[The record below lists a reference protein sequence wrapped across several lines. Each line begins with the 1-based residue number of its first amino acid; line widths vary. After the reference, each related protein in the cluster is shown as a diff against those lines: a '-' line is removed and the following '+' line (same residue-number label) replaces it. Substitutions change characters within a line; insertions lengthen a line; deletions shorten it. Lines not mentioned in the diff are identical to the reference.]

1 MNRIYVSADKSNFY
15 FSYDNVKEIVLD
27 LKIYNNV
34 VENMDK
40 DEYKFFERIISNY
53 EIKTQREL
61 EKNFLYLFNFILIN
75 NLANYLLDK
84 ARDIEAD
91 EIVFDEKIKRSKKQ
105 IIKLSSKLDVEDALG
120 DLIICLINSDEYL
133 DGKVKIDYGKIE
145 NKVSE
150 KKKVLIEDI
159 FRYRASKVDDFRN
172 KLLEDLVAFKF
183 VNQKSLEEENLY
195 KLPIYIDQEGLSN
208 KGIENYIDFL
218 PNWTSLAYLKM
229 LEKIY
234 NYFVDYYHLDY
245 DKGLN
250 NNELLL
256 ALIEIL
262 DYEVKDYPQGL
273 EKSIEVGRSTAGK
286 CFFIDS
292 FVTPLALSQELAL
305 VLQSKDAFGVVPK
318 VFKNN

>member
-1 MNRIYVSADKSNFY
+1 MNRIYVSADKSNIY
-15 FSYDNVKEIVLD
+15 FSYDKVKEVALD
-27 LKIYNNV
+27 LKIYHNV

-53 EIKTQREL
+53 EINTQKEL

-145 NKVSE
+145 NEVSE

-159 FRYRASKVDDFRN
+159 FRYRASKVDNFRN

-183 VNQKSLEEENLY
+183 VSQKSLDEENLY
-195 KLPIYIDQEGLSN
+195 KLPIYIDQEGLLN

-234 NYFVDYYHLDY
+234 NYFVDYYKLDY

-262 DYEVKDYPQGL
+262 DYEVKDYPMGL

-292 FVTPLALSQELAL
+292 FVTPIALSQELAL

>member
-1 MNRIYVSADKSNFY
+1 MNRIYVSADKSNIYFY
-15 FSYDNVKEIVLD
+15 YDKVKEIVLD

-40 DEYKFFERIISNY
+40 DEYKFFERIIRNY
-53 EIKTQREL
+53 EINTQREL

-133 DGKVKIDYGKIE
+133 DGKVKIDYEKIE
-145 NKVSE
+145 SEVNE

-183 VNQKSLEEENLY
+183 VNQKSLDEENLY
-195 KLPIYIDQEGLSN
+195 KLPIYIDQEGLSK

-234 NYFVDYYHLDY
+234 NYFVDYYKLDY

>member
-1 MNRIYVSADKSNFY
+1 MNRIYVSADKSNIY
-15 FSYDNVKEIVLD
+15 FSHDNVKEIVLD

-40 DEYKFFERIISNY
+40 DDYKFFERIISNY

-150 KKKVLIEDI
+150 KKKLLIEDI

-229 LEKIY
+229 LEKIH
-234 NYFVDYYHLDY
+234 NYFVDYYKLDY

>member
-1 MNRIYVSADKSNFY
+1 MNRIYVSADKSNIY

-40 DEYKFFERIISNY
+40 DDYKFFERIISNY
-53 EIKTQREL
+53 EINTQREL
-61 EKNFLYLFNFILIN
+61 EKNFLYLFNFILLN

-91 EIVFDEKIKRSKKQ
+91 EIVIDEKIKRSKKQ

-183 VNQKSLEEENLY
+183 VNQKSLDEENLY

-234 NYFVDYYHLDY
+234 NYFVDYYKLDY

>member
-1 MNRIYVSADKSNFY
+1 MNRIYVSADKSNIY
-15 FSYDNVKEIVLD
+15 FSYDKVKEIVLD

-53 EIKTQREL
+53 EINTQREL

-91 EIVFDEKIKRSKKQ
+91 EIVIDEKIKRSKKQ

-195 KLPIYIDQEGLSN
+195 KLPIYIDQEGLSK

-234 NYFVDYYHLDY
+234 NYFVDYYKLDY

>member
-1 MNRIYVSADKSNFY
+1 MNRIYVSADKSNIYFY
-15 FSYDNVKEIVLD
+15 YDKVKEIVLD

-40 DEYKFFERIISNY
+40 DEYKFFERIIRNY
-53 EIKTQREL
+53 EINTQREL

-105 IIKLSSKLDVEDALG
+105 IIKLSSKLDVEDALE

-145 NKVSE
+145 SEVSE

-195 KLPIYIDQEGLSN
+195 KLPIYIDQEGLSR

-234 NYFVDYYHLDY
+234 NYFVDYYKLDY

>member
-1 MNRIYVSADKSNFY
+1 MNRIYVSADKSNIYFY
-15 FSYDNVKEIVLD
+15 YDKVKEIVLD
-27 LKIYNNV
+27 FKIYNNV

-40 DEYKFFERIISNY
+40 DEYKFFERIIRNY
-53 EIKTQREL
+53 EINTQREL

-145 NKVSE
+145 SEVSE

-195 KLPIYIDQEGLSN
+195 KLPIYIDQEGLSR

-234 NYFVDYYHLDY
+234 NYFVDYYKLDY

>member
-1 MNRIYVSADKSNFY
+1 MNIIYVRADKSNIY
-15 FSYDNVKEIVLD
+15 FSYDKVKEIVLN

-53 EIKTQREL
+53 EINTQREL

-91 EIVFDEKIKRSKKQ
+91 EIVFDEI
-105 IIKLSSKLDVEDALG
+105 
-120 DLIICLINSDEYL
+120 INSDEYL

-145 NKVSE
+145 SEVSE

-195 KLPIYIDQEGLSN
+195 KLPIYIDQEGLSK

-234 NYFVDYYHLDY
+234 NYFVDYYKLDY

>member
-1 MNRIYVSADKSNFY
+1 MNRIYVSADKSNIYFY
-15 FSYDNVKEIVLD
+15 YDKVKEIVLD

-40 DEYKFFERIISNY
+40 DEYKFFERIIRNY
-53 EIKTQREL
+53 EINTQREL

-145 NKVSE
+145 SEVSE
-150 KKKVLIEDI
+150 KKEVVIEDI

-195 KLPIYIDQEGLSN
+195 KLPIYIDQEGLSK

-234 NYFVDYYHLDY
+234 NYFVDYYKLDY

>member
-1 MNRIYVSADKSNFY
+1 MNRIYVSADKSNIY

-40 DEYKFFERIISNY
+40 DEYKFFERIIRNY
-53 EIKTQREL
+53 EINTQREL

-145 NKVSE
+145 SEVSE

-195 KLPIYIDQEGLSN
+195 KLPIYIDQEGLSK

-234 NYFVDYYHLDY
+234 NYFVDYYKLDY

>member
-1 MNRIYVSADKSNFY
+1 MNRIYVSADKSNIY
-15 FSYDNVKEIVLD
+15 FSYDKVKEIGLD

-40 DEYKFFERIISNY
+40 DEYKFFERIISSY
-53 EIKTQREL
+53 EINTQREL

-234 NYFVDYYHLDY
+234 NYFVDYYKLDY

>member
-1 MNRIYVSADKSNFY
+1 MNRIYVSADKSNIYFY
-15 FSYDNVKEIVLD
+15 YDKVKEIVLD

-40 DEYKFFERIISNY
+40 DEYKFFERIIRNY
-53 EIKTQREL
+53 EINTQREL

-145 NKVSE
+145 SEVNE

-183 VNQKSLEEENLY
+183 VNQKSLDEENLY
-195 KLPIYIDQEGLSN
+195 KLPIYIDQEELSK

-234 NYFVDYYHLDY
+234 NYFVDYYKLDY

>member
-1 MNRIYVSADKSNFY
+1 MNRIYVSADKSNIY
-15 FSYDNVKEIVLD
+15 FSHDKVKEIVLD

-40 DEYKFFERIISNY
+40 DDYKFFERIISNY

-84 ARDIEAD
+84 ARDIETD

-145 NKVSE
+145 SEVSE

-195 KLPIYIDQEGLSN
+195 KLPIYIDQEGLSK

-234 NYFVDYYHLDY
+234 NYFVDYYKLDY

>member
-1 MNRIYVSADKSNFY
+1 MNRIYVSADKSNIYFY
-15 FSYDNVKEIVLD
+15 YDKVKEIVLD

-40 DEYKFFERIISNY
+40 DEYKFFERIIRNY
-53 EIKTQREL
+53 EINTQREL

-120 DLIICLINSDEYL
+120 DLIICLINSNEYL

-145 NKVSE
+145 SEVSE

-183 VNQKSLEEENLY
+183 VNQKSLDEENLY
-195 KLPIYIDQEGLSN
+195 KLPIYIDQEGLSK

-234 NYFVDYYHLDY
+234 NYFVDYYKLDY

>member
-1 MNRIYVSADKSNFY
+1 MNRIYVSVDKSNIY
-15 FSYDNVKEIVLD
+15 FSYDKVKEIVLD

-34 VENMDK
+34 VDNMDK

-53 EIKTQREL
+53 EINTQREL

-145 NKVSE
+145 SEVSE

-195 KLPIYIDQEGLSN
+195 KLPIYIDQEGLSK

-234 NYFVDYYHLDY
+234 NYFVDYYKLDY

>member
-1 MNRIYVSADKSNFY
+1 MNRIYVSADKSNIY

-40 DEYKFFERIISNY
+40 DDYKFFERIISNY
-53 EIKTQREL
+53 EINTQREL

-91 EIVFDEKIKRSKKQ
+91 EIVIDEKIKRSKKQ

-195 KLPIYIDQEGLSN
+195 KLPIYIDQEGLSK

-234 NYFVDYYHLDY
+234 NYFVDYYKLDY

>member
-1 MNRIYVSADKSNFY
+1 MNRIYVSADKSNIY

-53 EIKTQREL
+53 EINTQREL

-145 NKVSE
+145 SEVSE

-208 KGIENYIDFL
+208 NGIENYIDFL

-234 NYFVDYYHLDY
+234 NYFVDYYKLDY

>member
-1 MNRIYVSADKSNFY
+1 MNRIYVSADKSNIY

-40 DEYKFFERIISNY
+40 DDYKFFERIISNY

-145 NKVSE
+145 SEVSE

-234 NYFVDYYHLDY
+234 NYFVDYYKLDY

>member
-1 MNRIYVSADKSNFY
+1 MNRIYVSADKSNIYFY
-15 FSYDNVKEIVLD
+15 YDKVKEIVLD

-145 NKVSE
+145 SEVSE

-195 KLPIYIDQEGLSN
+195 KLPIYIDQEGLSK

-234 NYFVDYYHLDY
+234 NYFVDYYKLDY

>member
-1 MNRIYVSADKSNFY
+1 MNRIYVSADKSNIY

-40 DEYKFFERIISNY
+40 DDYKFFERIISNY
-53 EIKTQREL
+53 EINTQREL
-61 EKNFLYLFNFILIN
+61 EKNFLYLFNFILLN

-91 EIVFDEKIKRSKKQ
+91 EIVIDEKIKRSKKQ

-183 VNQKSLEEENLY
+183 VNQKSLDEENLY
-195 KLPIYIDQEGLSN
+195 KLPIYIDQEGLSK

-234 NYFVDYYHLDY
+234 NYFVDYYKLDY

>member
-1 MNRIYVSADKSNFY
+1 MNRIYVSADKSNIYFY
-15 FSYDNVKEIVLD
+15 YDKVKEIVLD

-40 DEYKFFERIISNY
+40 DEYKFFERIIRNY
-53 EIKTQREL
+53 EINTQREL
-61 EKNFLYLFNFILIN
+61 EKNFLYLFNFILIS

-145 NKVSE
+145 SEVNE

-183 VNQKSLEEENLY
+183 VNQKSLDEENLY
-195 KLPIYIDQEGLSN
+195 KLPIYIDQEGLSK

-234 NYFVDYYHLDY
+234 NYFVDYYKLDY

>member
-1 MNRIYVSADKSNFY
+1 MNRIYVIADKSNIY
-15 FSYDNVKEIVLD
+15 FSYNNVKEIVLD

-40 DEYKFFERIISNY
+40 DEYKFFERIINNY
-53 EIKTQREL
+53 EINTQREL

-145 NKVSE
+145 SEVSE

-183 VNQKSLEEENLY
+183 VNQKSLDEENLY
-195 KLPIYIDQEGLSN
+195 KLPIYIDQEGLL
-208 KGIENYIDFL
+208 KQKIENYIEFL

-234 NYFVDYYHLDY
+234 NYFVDYYKLDY

>member
-1 MNRIYVSADKSNFY
+1 MNRIYVIADKSNIY
-15 FSYDNVKEIVLD
+15 FSYNNVKEIVLD

-40 DEYKFFERIISNY
+40 DEYKFFERIINNY
-53 EIKTQREL
+53 EINTQREL

-133 DGKVKIDYGKIE
+133 DGKVKIDYGKIKNE
-145 NKVSE
+145 SSE

-159 FRYRASKVDDFRN
+159 FKYRASKVDDFRN

-183 VNQKSLEEENLY
+183 VNQKSLDEENIY
-195 KLPIYIDQEGLSN
+195 KLPIYIDQEGLS
-208 KGIENYIDFL
+208 KQKIENYIEFL

-234 NYFVDYYHLDY
+234 NYFVDYYNLDY
-245 DKGLN
+245 DKGLKSN
-250 NNELLL
+250 DLLL

-262 DYEVKDYPQGL
+262 DYEVKDYPKGL

>member
-234 NYFVDYYHLDY
+234 NYFVDYYKLDY

>member
-1 MNRIYVSADKSNFY
+1 MNRIYVSADKSNIYFY
-15 FSYDNVKEIVLD
+15 YDKVKEIVLD

-40 DEYKFFERIISNY
+40 DEYKFFERIIRNY
-53 EIKTQREL
+53 EINTQREL

-145 NKVSE
+145 SEVNE

-183 VNQKSLEEENLY
+183 VNQKSLDEENLY
-195 KLPIYIDQEGLSN
+195 KLPIYIDQEGLSK

-234 NYFVDYYHLDY
+234 NYFVDYYKLDY

-292 FVTPLALSQELAL
+292 LVTPLALSQELAL

>member
-1 MNRIYVSADKSNFY
+1 MNRIYVSADKSNIY
-15 FSYDNVKEIVLD
+15 FSYDKVKEIGLD

-40 DEYKFFERIISNY
+40 DEYKFFERIISSY
-53 EIKTQREL
+53 EINTQREL

-84 ARDIEAD
+84 ARNIEAD
-91 EIVFDEKIKRSKKQ
+91 EIVFDEKIKRSKKK
-105 IIKLSSKLDVEDALG
+105 IIKLSTKLDVEDALG

-133 DGKVKIDYGKIE
+133 DGKIKIDYGKFE
-145 NKVSE
+145 SEVSE

-183 VNQKSLEEENLY
+183 VNQKSLKEENLY
-195 KLPIYIDQEGLSN
+195 KLPIYIDQEGLLS
-208 KGIENYIDFL
+208 KEIENYIDFL

-234 NYFVDYYHLDY
+234 NYFVDYYKLDY

-262 DYEVKDYPQGL
+262 DYEVMDYPKGL
-273 EKSIEVGRSTAGK
+273 EKSIEVGRATAGK

-292 FVTPLALSQELAL
+292 FVTPIALSQELAL

>member
-1 MNRIYVSADKSNFY
+1 MNRIYVSADKSNIY

-40 DEYKFFERIISNY
+40 DEYKFFERIIRNY
-53 EIKTQREL
+53 EINTQREL

-145 NKVSE
+145 SEVSE
-150 KKKVLIEDI
+150 KKKVVIEDI

-195 KLPIYIDQEGLSN
+195 KLPIYIDQEGLSK

-234 NYFVDYYHLDY
+234 NYFVDYYKLDY

>member
-1 MNRIYVSADKSNFY
+1 MNRIYVSADKSNIYFY
-15 FSYDNVKEIVLD
+15 YDKVKEIVLD

-40 DEYKFFERIISNY
+40 DEYKFFERIIRNY
-53 EIKTQREL
+53 EINTQREL

-120 DLIICLINSDEYL
+120 DLIICLINSEEYL

-145 NKVSE
+145 SEVSE

-183 VNQKSLEEENLY
+183 VNQKSLDEENLY
-195 KLPIYIDQEGLSN
+195 KLPIYIDQEGLSK
-208 KGIENYIDFL
+208 KGIENYIVFL

-234 NYFVDYYHLDY
+234 NYFVDYYKLDY

>member
-1 MNRIYVSADKSNFY
+1 MNRIYVSADKSNIY

-40 DEYKFFERIISNY
+40 DDYKFFERIISNY

-159 FRYRASKVDDFRN
+159 FRYRASKADDFRN

-234 NYFVDYYHLDY
+234 NYFVDYYKLDY

>member
-1 MNRIYVSADKSNFY
+1 MNRIYVSADKSNIY
-15 FSYDNVKEIVLD
+15 FSYDKVKEIVLD

-53 EIKTQREL
+53 EINTQREL

-91 EIVFDEKIKRSKKQ
+91 VIVFDEKIKRSKKQ

-145 NKVSE
+145 SEVRE

-195 KLPIYIDQEGLSN
+195 KLPIYIDQEGLSK

-234 NYFVDYYHLDY
+234 NYFVDYYKLDY

-250 NNELLL
+250 NNDLLL

>member
-1 MNRIYVSADKSNFY
+1 MNRIYVSADKSNIYFY
-15 FSYDNVKEIVLD
+15 YDKVKEIVLD
-27 LKIYNNV
+27 LRIYNNV

-40 DEYKFFERIISNY
+40 DEYKFFERIIRNY
-53 EIKTQREL
+53 EINTQREL

-145 NKVSE
+145 SEVSE

-183 VNQKSLEEENLY
+183 VNQKSLDEENLY
-195 KLPIYIDQEGLSN
+195 KLPIYIDQEGLSK

-234 NYFVDYYHLDY
+234 NYFVDYYKLDY

>member
-1 MNRIYVSADKSNFY
+1 MNRIYVSADKNNIY
-15 FSYDNVKEIVLD
+15 FSYEDVKETALD
-27 LKIYNNV
+27 LRIYRNV

-40 DEYKFFERIISNY
+40 NEYGLFDRIINNY
-53 EIKTQREL
+53 EIKSQREM

-84 ARDIEAD
+84 AREIKAD
-91 EIVFDEKIKRSKKQ
+91 EIVFDEKIKKSKKQ
-105 IIKLSSKLDVEDALG
+105 IIKLSSKLDLEDALG
-120 DLIICLINSDEYL
+120 DLIICLINSDDYL

-145 NKVSE
+145 REASE
-150 KKKVLIEDI
+150 RKKVLIEDI
-159 FRYRASKVDDFRN
+159 FKYRASKVDDFRN
-172 KLLEDLVAFKF
+172 KLLDDLIAFKF
-183 VNQKSLEEENLY
+183 VDKKALEDDDFY
-195 KLPIYIDQEGLSN
+195 KLPIYIDQEGLAS

-234 NYFVDYYHLDY
+234 NYFLDYYKLDY

-262 DYEVKDYPQGL
+262 DYEVKDYPEGL

-318 VFKNN
+318 IFKNN

>member
-1 MNRIYVSADKSNFY
+1 MNRIYVSADKSNIYFY
-15 FSYDNVKEIVLD
+15 YDKVKEIVLD

-40 DEYKFFERIISNY
+40 DEYKFFERIIRNY
-53 EIKTQREL
+53 EINTQREL

-145 NKVSE
+145 SEVSE

-195 KLPIYIDQEGLSN
+195 KLPIYIDQEGLSR

-234 NYFVDYYHLDY
+234 NYFVDYYKLDY

>member
-1 MNRIYVSADKSNFY
+1 MNRIYVSADKSNIY

-40 DEYKFFERIISNY
+40 DDYKFFERIISNY

-234 NYFVDYYHLDY
+234 NYFVDYYKLDY

>member
-1 MNRIYVSADKSNFY
+1 MNRIYVSADKSNIYFY
-15 FSYDNVKEIVLD
+15 YDKVKEIVLD

-40 DEYKFFERIISNY
+40 DEYKFFERIIRNY
-53 EIKTQREL
+53 EINTQREL

-120 DLIICLINSDEYL
+120 DLIICLINSEEYL

-145 NKVSE
+145 SEVSE

-183 VNQKSLEEENLY
+183 VNQKSLDEENLY
-195 KLPIYIDQEGLSN
+195 KLPIYIDQEGLSK

-234 NYFVDYYHLDY
+234 NYFVDYYKLDY